1 MGGGYSGGLE
11 GMGQGWSGCQ
21 GMVVRK
27 SNLKGSR
34 GSGSDIQ
41 GVWQWPCGRRGVS
54 VSREP
59 DIQAK

>member
-1 MGGGYSGGLE
+1 
-11 GMGQGWSGCQ
+11 MGQGWSGCQ
-21 GMVVRK
+21 GKIVRK

-41 GVWQWPCGRRGVS
+41 GVQWGPCWRRQVS